1 MSKHTFQ
8 SFLVLIQ
15 MKPIQLSLYKF
26 GVLSLKKKQKKK
38 REEKLFGRKAQWLIL
53 IKEPQP
59 VLSRRP

>member
-1 MSKHTFQ
+1 MSKYPFQ

-26 GVLSLKKKQKKK
+26 GVLSLGEKK
-38 REEKLFGRKAQWLIL
+38 REEKLFRRMAQWLIL
-53 IKEPQP
+53 IKELQP

>member
-1 MSKHTFQ
+1 MSKYPFQ

-26 GVLSLKKKQKKK
+26 GVLSLEKK
-38 REEKLFGRKAQWLIL
+38 REEKLFRRMAQWLIL
-53 IKEPQP
+53 IKELQP

>member
-1 MSKHTFQ
+1 MSKYPFQ

-26 GVLSLKKKQKKK
+26 GVLSLEKKKKG
-38 REEKLFGRKAQWLIL
+38 EEKLFGRKAQWLIL
-53 IKEPQP
+53 IKELQP

>member
-26 GVLSLKKKQKKK
+26 GVLSLKKKTKKK
-38 REEKLFGRKAQWLIL
+38 TGRETVWKKGTVAD
-53 IKEPQP
+53 
-59 VLSRRP
+59 SN